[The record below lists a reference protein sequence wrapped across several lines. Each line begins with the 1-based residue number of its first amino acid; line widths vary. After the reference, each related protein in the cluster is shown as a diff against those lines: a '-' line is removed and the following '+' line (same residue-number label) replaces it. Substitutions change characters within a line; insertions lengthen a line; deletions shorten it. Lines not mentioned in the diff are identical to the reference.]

1 MNKKLILTIGTIT
14 SAIAPVAAV
23 VACGT
28 TSTSNDGKTQ
38 GTGNATSNTGN
49 SSDKVD
55 INSNKYFDDGNYRS
69 KRPMNQYIWNLNE
82 LSSDFNGEYRYG
94 NHGFDFH
101 KLPTWTVK
109 DNGNHNNDG
118 YYLQG
123 NGSDSYIMNFY
134 KAYDMLVKTY
144 PSKYKYININ

>member
-38 GTGNATSNTGN
+38 GTGNATSNSGN

-55 INSNKYFDDGNYRS
+55 INSNKYFDDGNF
-69 KRPMNQYIWNLNE
+69 IDL
-82 LSSDFNGEYRYG
+82 
-94 NHGFDFH
+94 
-101 KLPTWTVK
+101 K
-109 DNGNHNNDG
+109 D
-118 YYLQG
+118 LWR
-123 NGSDSYIMNFY
+123 IM
-134 KAYDMLVKTY
+134 
-144 PSKYKYININ
+144 